1 MGMRHFLQFADGW
14 VAYGLGW
21 GIGVDDLCL
30 PFQTFQLFVQQ
41 VLLRIGDYR
50 CVPVIVGVTV
60 FVKVVYKQFY
70 FFYMVHDWML
80 LSWDS
85 HKLLSAF

>member
-21 GIGVDDLCL
+21 GIGVDDPCL
-30 PFQTFQLFVQQ
+30 LLQLFQLVIHP
-41 VLLRIGDYR
+41 VILRIGDYR
-50 CVPVIVGVTV
+50 CVQVIVGVPV